1 MNREEIIRMARPKE
15 IPSCPGYY
23 VDEQGEVYNYRGT
36 RLAQQVTDK
45 GYCRVHLSI
54 NGEPKSKSVH
64 SLVAETFIGPR
75 PVGYQIR
82 HKDGVKTNNTIGNL
96 VYGTP
101 SENEADKAAH
111 GTKSIGDKNGM
122 RTKPESR
129 PRGSKHGK
137 TRLDEANVLYI
148 REQLSSGIRGTA
160 AKLARQFEVSP
171 QTISDIKSGRVWG
184 HL

>member
-1 MNREEIIRMARPKE
+1 MNRDDIIRLARLRK

-23 VDEQGEVYNYRGT
+23 VDEKGEVYNRRGK
-36 RLAQQVTDK
+36 RLAQQVTGK

-75 PVGYQIR
+75 PVGHQIR
-82 HKDGVKTNNTIGNL
+82 HKNGIKTDNTIGNL
-96 VYGTP
+96 AYGSA

-111 GTKSIGDKNGM
+111 GTKAIGDKNGM
-122 RTKPESR
+122 RTRPDSR

-137 TRLDEANVLYI
+137 TRLDEASVLYI
-148 REQLSSGIRGTA
+148 RDQLSSGIRGTA
-160 AKLARQFEVSP
+160 AKLARQFDVSP

>member
-1 MNREEIIRMARPKE
+1 MNREDIIRMARPKE

-23 VDEQGEVYNYRGT
+23 VDEQGEVYNHRGT
-36 RLAQQVTDK
+36 RLSPQVTAK

-54 NGEPKSKSVH
+54 KGDPKSKSVH

-75 PVGYQIR
+75 PVGHQIR
-82 HKDGVKTNNTIGNL
+82 HINGIKTDNNVVNL
-96 VYGTP
+96 VYGTA
-101 SENEADKAAH
+101 SENEADKAVH
-111 GTKSIGDKNGM
+111 GTKAIGDKNGM

-129 PRGSKHGK
+129 PRGSTHGR

-148 REQLSSGIRGTA
+148 REQLSSGIRGIG